1 MFQSLVEPCAALVED
16 FGEVLVEVL
25 GIQRVAGRRV
35 ISSMSMEVSIRS
47 IHCMSDNVAAEADDG
62 GVCEDA

>member
-25 GIQRVAGRRV
+25 GIQRGAGRRV
-35 ISSMSMEVSIRS
+35 IFFDV
-47 IHCMSDNVAAEADDG
+47 NG
-62 GVCEDA
+62 GRHTVDTLRVR

>member
-1 MFQSLVEPCAALVED
+1 MFQSLVELCAALVED

-35 ISSMSMEVSIRS
+35 IFFDV
-47 IHCMSDNVAAEADDG
+47 NG
-62 GVCEDA
+62 GEHAVDTLHAR